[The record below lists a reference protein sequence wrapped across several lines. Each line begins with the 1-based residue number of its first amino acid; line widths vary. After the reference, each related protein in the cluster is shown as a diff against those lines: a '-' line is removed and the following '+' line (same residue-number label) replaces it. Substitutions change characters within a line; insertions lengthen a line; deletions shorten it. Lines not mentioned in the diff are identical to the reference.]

1 MPGVIEA
8 ADWLE
13 SRGIGSDVYS
23 VTSYNELARTHAF
36 EARKARMAGESFHGY
51 IANLLEQKVTVATS
65 DYIRAVPEQVR
76 AFVPGA
82 FYVLGTDGYGRS
94 DTRIKLREFH
104 EVSWQ
109 YIAITALYGLLEDGS
124 ISQADYLKYQKELQI
139 VADKPCPVNEGVTA

>member
-1 MPGVIEA
+1 MVVG
-8 ADWLE
+8 
-13 SRGIGSDVYS
+13 
-23 VTSYNELARTHAF
+23 
-36 EARKARMAGESFHGY
+36 
-51 IANLLEQKVTVATS
+51 
-65 DYIRAVPEQVR
+65 
-76 AFVPGA
+76 AFVRGA
-82 FYVLGTDGYGRS
+82 FYVLGRDGYGRC